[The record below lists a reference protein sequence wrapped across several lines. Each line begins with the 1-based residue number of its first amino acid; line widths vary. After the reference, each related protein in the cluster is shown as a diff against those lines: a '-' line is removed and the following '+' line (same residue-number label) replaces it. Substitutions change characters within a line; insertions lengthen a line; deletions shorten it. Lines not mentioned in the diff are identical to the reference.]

1 MSVMVTVS
9 VKADGDKLEAWAA
22 ANGDTMKGIMEHAKQ
37 HGAMAHRF
45 YGDGDG
51 NVMVLDEWPDAES
64 FHAFFQGS
72 MADIGPMMA
81 AVGAQGEP
89 QVGVWRELDTPD
101 KLGWGA

>member
-9 VKADGDKLEAWAA
+9 VKADGRKLEEWAG
-22 ANGDTMKGIMEHAKQ
+22 ANHEHMAGIVETAKQ

-45 YGDGDG
+45 YGDDNG

-64 FHAFFQGS
+64 FQTFFHET
-72 MADIGPMMA
+72 MDRIGPMMA
-81 AVGAQGEP
+81 AAGAQGEP
-89 QVGVWRELDTPD
+89 QVAIWRELDTHD